1 MSELWKSSDS
11 CEKRMTGMFISDD
24 RRKLLLGVL
33 LIILSG
39 GIAGAVLP
47 LTQALAGFQDG
58 DGILTSLISTQKLTW
73 YFWGQDRLLNFIPA
87 LASPF
92 TDVDTNLRVQI
103 FFRSM
108 FAYLSPLGILIFF
121 NRSPKFLLVAIA
133 VTNIIVLACL
143 SQYGKFNFYVQ
154 HNTFGTSLVLLA
166 FAYGLTYSQLPKAA
180 IAVVALLVCSV
191 AYATNYALLTYAIPV
206 IFLLGVLRWPEW
218 KRYFFFFAINCLA
231 ILVARYH
238 SQTFGVAS
246 TTFGMLI
253 SFQGIIESLH
263 IIYENLNLAA
273 FLLFLAI
280 AAVSYQIAVEKK
292 FLELSAVVC
301 VGLGIVVLLA
311 NTLWLQMNL
320 YNIRY
325 FLTSELIIASILGFV
340 ITRTLMLGKYK
351 YALIIPG
358 LGLIYCVF
366 VSLGGFNATYNEL
379 VAAPWRSNSEAVAK
393 LAVEEKAEVI
403 TGGFW
408 EVWPAVFETKHLE
421 RTLPVY
427 GAAFRGGVL
436 GEDFLETTKG
446 KGEFTALCFF
456 DTTELCVNEIVGNF
470 GVTGENHLIVK
481 SVEPAIA
488 GEKKLL
494 KMVLEVD

>member
-1 MSELWKSSDS
+1 MSELWESSDR
-11 CEKRMTGMFISDD
+11 CEKRMTGVSTSDN
-24 RRKLLLGVL
+24 RSKLLLGVL

-39 GIAGAVLP
+39 IIAGAVLP

-73 YFWGQDRLLNFIPA
+73 YFWGQDRLLNVIPA

-92 TDVDTNLRVQI
+92 SDVETNLRVQV

-121 NRSPKFLLVAIA
+121 NRSPRFLLVAIA
-133 VTNIIVLACL
+133 ITNIIVLACL

-154 HNTFGTSLVLLA
+154 HNTFGTSMVMLA
-166 FAYGLTYSQLPKAA
+166 FAYALTYSQLPKAV
-180 IAVVALLVCSV
+180 IAVIALFVCSV

-206 IFLLGVLRWPEW
+206 IFLLGVLRWPDW
-218 KRYFFFFAINCLA
+218 KRYLSFFVINGLA
-231 ILVARYH
+231 ILIARYH
-238 SQTFGVAS
+238 SQTFGVVS
-246 TTFGMLI
+246 TDFGMLI
-253 SFQGIIESLH
+253 SLQGIIESLNS
-263 IIYENLNLAA
+263 IYQNLNLGA
-273 FLLFLAI
+273 FLIFLAMTAI
-280 AAVSYQIAVEKK
+280 SYQVSAEKK

-301 VGLGIVVLLA
+301 VGLGIIVLLA
-311 NTLWLQMNL
+311 NTVWLQMNL

-325 FLTSELIIASILGFV
+325 FLTSELIIASVMGFV
-340 ITRTLMLGKYK
+340 IARMLMLGQYR

-366 VSLGGFNATYNEL
+366 VSSRGFDADYDEL

-408 EVWPAVFETKHLE
+408 DVWPALFETKHLQPD
-421 RTLPVY
+421 LPVY

-436 GEDFLETTKG
+436 RDDFLATTKG

-470 GVTGENHLIVK
+470 GVTGDNQLVVKKAEPIV
-481 SVEPAIA
+481 V

-494 KMVLEVD
+494 KMVLEVN